1 MHICFET
8 NPENIYKAAKGR
20 NWVLCCTLLNTDFF
34 RLNLTLETQRAAA
47 GVGISSPVSA
57 RRRSSPSR
65 VASTS
70 TSAAST
76 STSTGP
82 SYSWRRASPAGGG
95 SPDGR
100 ATATGGGGV
109 DMVRD
114 ILRARNPALLNGL
127 DELIQDEAALS
138 AALLGGESDDEGGG
152 GSGGGESG
160 RPVPHSPRSWE
171 VVNSMPTREDA
182 IRSRG
187 ADVLVLDASPGG
199 DNTVGIGYETR
210 ALSRGHNSP
219 ARASVGD
226 EAVSVAS
233 DGSDA
238 EVASDSNA
246 CVICLDAPKSS
257 IFLPV
262 RPPLPPLVELVSRAS
277 PILSDWLHGAGH

>member
-199 DNTVGIGYETR
+199 DNTVSIGYETR

>member
-1 MHICFET
+1 M
-8 NPENIYKAAKGR
+8 
-20 NWVLCCTLLNTDFF
+20 
-34 RLNLTLETQRAAA
+34 
-47 GVGISSPVSA
+47 
-57 RRRSSPSR
+57 
-65 VASTS
+65 
-70 TSAAST
+70 
-76 STSTGP
+76 
-82 SYSWRRASPAGGG
+82 
-95 SPDGR
+95 
-100 ATATGGGGV
+100 

-171 VVNSMPTREDA
+171 VANSMPTREDA

-199 DNTVGIGYETR
+199 DNTVSIGYETR

-262 RPPLPPLVELVSRAS
+262 RPPLPPLVAATLAGPALYSLTGSMELGTEHARRAGPFTKPGHSACKVHTLVETDIRNPNPYILMHPDTIHKKQCCHKCVCDGCGRRVMKRTRQCPVCRAS
-277 PILSDWLHGAGH
+277 AVACKHVYE

>member
-1 MHICFET
+1 M
-8 NPENIYKAAKGR
+8 
-20 NWVLCCTLLNTDFF
+20 
-34 RLNLTLETQRAAA
+34 
-47 GVGISSPVSA
+47 
-57 RRRSSPSR
+57 
-65 VASTS
+65 
-70 TSAAST
+70 
-76 STSTGP
+76 
-82 SYSWRRASPAGGG
+82 
-95 SPDGR
+95 
-100 ATATGGGGV
+100 

-199 DNTVGIGYETR
+199 DNTVSIGYETR

>member
-8 NPENIYKAAKGR
+8 NPENIYKAARASKLGP
-20 NWVLCCTLLNTDFF
+20 VGTLLNTDFF

-199 DNTVGIGYETR
+199 DNTVSIGYETR